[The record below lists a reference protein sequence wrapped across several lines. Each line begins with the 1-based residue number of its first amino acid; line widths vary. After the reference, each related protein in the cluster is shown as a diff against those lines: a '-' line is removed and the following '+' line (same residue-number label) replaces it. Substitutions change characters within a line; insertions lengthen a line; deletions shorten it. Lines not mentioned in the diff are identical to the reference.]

1 MNSVE
6 LRHIIN
12 ERISLIDDESFLSAI
27 KTILDSKV
35 SSAVYKLSDF
45 QKERI
50 NSGREQFK
58 NGETISNDDLQS
70 EISQWLNTK

>member
-1 MNSVE
+1 MNSIE

-12 ERISLIDDESFLSAI
+12 DRISLIDDESFLSAI

-50 NSGREQFK
+50 DSGREQLK
-58 NGETISNDDLQS
+58 NGNAISNDDLQS
-70 EISQWLNTK
+70 EISKWLNTK

>member
-6 LRHIIN
+6 LGHIIN

-50 NSGREQFK
+50 NSGREQLK

>member
-1 MNSVE
+1 MNSIE

-12 ERISLIDDESFLSAI
+12 DRISLIDDELFLSAI

-35 SSAVYKLSDF
+35 SSDVYKLSDF

-50 NSGREQFK
+50 NSGREQLK
-58 NGETISNDDLQS
+58 NGNAISNDDLQS
-70 EISQWLNTK
+70 EISKWLNTK

>member
-50 NSGREQFK
+50 NSGREQLK

>member
-6 LRHIIN
+6 LGHIIN

-35 SSAVYKLSDF
+35 SSAIYKLSDF

-50 NSGREQFK
+50 NSGREQLK

>member
-1 MNSVE
+1 MNSIE

-12 ERISLIDDESFLSAI
+12 DRISLIDDESFLSAI

-50 NSGREQFK
+50 DFGRDQLK
-58 NGETISNDDLQS
+58 NGITISNDDLQS
-70 EISQWLNTK
+70 EISKWLSTK